1 MLRTLFK
8 TQIDTDLKLKCK
20 KYASDGRACAI
31 AMALTMKYKKLPFKY
46 KPNLKNSPNIK
57 VASGYGEAIAYFS
70 SNTKKPK
77 LRTFKEPKEIITTG
91 S

>member
-1 MLRTLFK
+1 MK
-8 TQIDTDLKLKCK
+8 YK
-20 KYASDGRACAI
+20 KYASDGWVCAGVV
-31 AMALTMKYKKLPFKY
+31 ALTMKYKKLPFKY

-70 SNTKKPK
+70 SNTKKLK
-77 LRTFKEPKEIITTG
+77 LRTFKELKEIITTG

>member
-1 MLRTLFK
+1 
-8 TQIDTDLKLKCK
+8 
-20 KYASDGRACAI
+20 
-31 AMALTMKYKKLPFKY
+31 MKYKKLPVKHR
-46 KPNLKNSPNIK
+46 PNLKNSPNIK

-70 SNTKKPK
+70 SNTKKLK

>member
-1 MLRTLFK
+1 MHPTGGLVGVWWLLLTL
-8 TQIDTDLKLKCK
+8 
-20 KYASDGRACAI
+20 
-31 AMALTMKYKKLPFKY
+31 KYKKLPVKH

-70 SNTKKPK
+70 SITKKLK
-77 LRTFKEPKEIITTG
+77 LRKFKEPKEIITTG

>member
-1 MLRTLFK
+1 
-8 TQIDTDLKLKCK
+8 LKYK
-20 KYASDGRACAI
+20 KYASDGWACAG
-31 AMALTMKYKKLPFKY
+31 AVALTMKYKKLPFKY

-57 VASGYGEAIAYFS
+57 MALRLAIAYFS
-70 SNTKKPK
+70 SNTQKLK